1 MVDVDL
7 RKLRYFVAVAEHLH
21 FGRAAE
27 ALHIAQPMLSRQ
39 IKVLEDDL
47 KATLFARDKRSTELT
62 PAGVQLLADARPLLA
77 NAAALRRR
85 VTRVARGPV
94 GFVVGFMPGL
104 IVTAPIRALISRHP
118 ELTVDVIR
126 TTWDDQT
133 DVIHDGRADVS
144 FVRLPID
151 QQGLKIQHLHTE
163 TRVAVLPAD
172 HRLAGKTTISIT
184 DLADEHLLQDPDAV
198 PEWRDIATELRAR
211 TRRAEPVFHSVE
223 EKLEHVAAGH
233 GVVILP
239 LSVTSFYSR
248 ADVVHVTIED
258 IAPNQIC
265 LAWDST
271 RPDKVIHEFAAIT
284 AEHRTAIVS
293 PPTSGP

>member
-1 MVDVDL
+1 LV
-7 RKLRYFVAVAEHLH
+7 VAEHLH
-21 FGRAAE
+21 FGRAAK
-27 ALHIAQPMLSRQ
+27 ALHIAQPVLSRQ

-47 KATLFARDKRSTELT
+47 KASLFARNKRSTELT
-62 PAGVQLLADARPLLA
+62 PAGAQLLADARPLLA
-77 NAAALRRR
+77 NAAALQRR
-85 VTRVARGPV
+85 VSRVARGPAT
-94 GFVVGFMPGL
+94 FVVGFMPGL
-104 IVTAPIRALISRHP
+104 IVTAAIRALLSRYP
-118 ELTVDVIR
+118 ELSVEVIR
-126 TTWDDQT
+126 TTWEDQT

-172 HRLAGKTTISIT
+172 HRLAGKTAISIT
-184 DLADEHLLQDPDAV
+184 DLADEHLLQNPNAV

-211 TRRAEPVFHSVE
+211 TRRVEPVFHSVE

-248 ADVVHVTIED
+248 ADVVHVTIHD
-258 IAPNQIC
+258 IAPNHIC

-271 RPDKVIHEFAAIT
+271 RPDRVIHDFAAI
-284 AEHRTAIVS
+284 AADHSTAIVP
-293 PPTSGP
+293 PPTSRS